1 MSRHIDINGL
11 SEEQLIELN
20 HRIIER
26 LKFLSRTR
34 SVKQMGKFNVGDRV
48 WFEGHDGE
56 KIRGIVIRLNIKTAS
71 VMTGT
76 HRWNVH
82 PRFLHKIN
90 EVNAS
95 DVTKDIQ
102 EPLKL
107 IECKK

>member
-1 MSRHIDINGL
+1 MGRHIDINGL
-11 SEEQLIELN
+11 SEDQLVELN

-48 WFEGHDGE
+48 WFEGHNGE
-56 KIRGIVIRLNIKTAS
+56 KIRGIVTRLNIKTAS

-82 PRFLHKIN
+82 PSFLHRID
-90 EVNAS
+90 EAS
-95 DVTKDIQ
+95 TDAATRDIH

-107 IECKK
+107 IEFGK

>member
-1 MSRHIDINGL
+1 MGRHIDINGL
-11 SEEQLIELN
+11 SEDQLIELN

-34 SVKQMGKFNVGDRV
+34 SVKQMGRFNVGDRV

-56 KIRGIVIRLNIKTAS
+56 KIRGIVTRLNIKTAS

-82 PRFLHKIN
+82 PRFLHKID
-90 EVNAS
+90 EVDAN
-95 DVTKDIQ
+95 DVTRDIQ

-107 IECKK
+107 IECKR

>member
-1 MSRHIDINGL
+1 MGRHIDINGL
-11 SEEQLIELN
+11 SEDRLIELN

-56 KIRGIVIRLNIKTAS
+56 KIRGIVTRLNIKTAS
-71 VMTGT
+71 VITSA
-76 HRWNVH
+76 HRWNVY
-82 PRFLHKIN
+82 PRFLHKAD
-90 EVNAS
+90 EVDTDDAAR
-95 DVTKDIQ
+95 DIQ

-107 IECKK
+107 IEFKR